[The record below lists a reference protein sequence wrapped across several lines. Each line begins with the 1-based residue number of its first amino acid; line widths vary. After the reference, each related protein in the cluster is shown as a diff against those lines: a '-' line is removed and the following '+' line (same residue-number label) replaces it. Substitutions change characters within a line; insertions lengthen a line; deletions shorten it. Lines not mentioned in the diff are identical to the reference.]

1 MSNIKKYKLHLIVLF
16 SLIIINLAFFALNI
30 DDFFLSDD
38 FDWLHLTANSE
49 KPLID
54 YFSANYYGEQG
65 IGGSY
70 RPMFNVIFKLNYEI
84 WGLIG
89 IGYHLFSQMFSY
101 LGLVVK
107 LNPAF
112 TALMP
117 TLLAM
122 LLAVILIR
130 RVY

>member
-1 MSNIKKYKLHLIVLF
+1 MLPVISGIMIL
-16 SLIIINLAFFALNI
+16 
-30 DDFFLSDD
+30 LSVS
-38 FDWLHLTANSE
+38 FVFGPLRSVSIAHRILT
-49 KPLID
+49 
-54 YFSANYYGEQG
+54 G
-65 IGGSY
+65 
-70 RPMFNVIFKLNYEI
+70 V
-84 WGLIG
+84 LIG